1 MKEGSPKSVEHKE
14 SYDAILDFES
24 YQAQE
29 AILDPN
35 LPDWFK
41 DKILAS
47 AIATI
52 KQVGERKAVYNAQQ
66 REETSPR
73 KPK

>member
-1 MKEGSPKSVEHKE
+1 MKEGLPKPIDQKE
-14 SYDAILDFES
+14 SDDAILDFES

-41 DKILAS
+41 DKILSS

-52 KQVGERKAVYNAQQ
+52 KQVGERKAIYNAQ
-66 REETSPR
+66 REEASTR
-73 KPK
+73 KSK